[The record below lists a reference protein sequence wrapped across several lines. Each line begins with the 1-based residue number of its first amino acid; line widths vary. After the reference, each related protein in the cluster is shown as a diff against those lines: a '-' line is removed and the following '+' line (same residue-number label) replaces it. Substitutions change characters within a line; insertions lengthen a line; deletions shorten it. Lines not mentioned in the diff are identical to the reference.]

1 MSFKDNLRDEME
13 FQDMKQKEFSEKT
26 GISVNTIRNY
36 INGHNALPSAEVAV
50 KIAGAL
56 GVSVEY
62 LVSGKKSGVQKI
74 PSKVIHIE
82 NSLLHFSESDLDAVS
97 KIVDSI
103 AEKYK
108 GSPNCEQ

>member
-13 FQDMKQKEFSEKT
+13 FQDMKQKELSEKT

-56 GVSVEY
+56 
-62 LVSGKKSGVQKI
+62 
-74 PSKVIHIE
+74 VIHIE

-97 KIVDSI
+97 KIVESI

-108 GSPNCEQ
+108 ESPNCEQ